1 MKKSR
6 LFFWVISGLWGAAA
20 AAAIW
25 IFPEMW
31 YIWAITGA
39 AVWGA
44 YALYFRAIAYE
55 LRNGILRIS
64 SGVLFKRERILR
76 VKEIL
81 MTTRV
86 ALAGRLLFTVATF
99 SGGRVVVFAEFPV
112 QESP

>member
-6 LFFWVISGLWGAAA
+6 FFFLVISVLWGAAVA
-20 AAAIW
+20 VSIC
-25 IFPEMW
+25 FFQKMW
-31 YIWAITGA
+31 YIWAIVGA
-39 AVWGA
+39 AVWGV
-44 YALYFRAIAYE
+44 YAVYFRTIAYD

-86 ALAGRLLFTVATF
+86 ALAGKLLFTVATF
-99 SGGRVVVFAEFPV
+99 SGGRVVLFTEF
-112 QESP
+112 SL